1 MKKMTKLTALLLV
14 LCLSALA
21 LCACGEGKETTA
33 AATPSATQKPTTAN
47 TNATPT
53 AADTTAQATEPTTD
67 PATDPAEKLTYSFR
81 VVDEEGNPVEGAQVQ
96 VCKGDDFCLMPVKS
110 DAQGMVEYDVT
121 DYGYDVYDVHIL
133 KNSIPAGYE
142 FDNDQVKTSED
153 VHEYTLVLKKK
164 CDHKFVNEQCSV
176 CGATKTYLPSNPM
189 QMFIGYTGFITMSE
203 ARVDEN
209 PDDSRDTS
217 KYFFSVKASKPED
230 IGRYRVTVT
239 APEGVNI
246 VIGRYN
252 SNVTTVPSQ
261 TQSGRS
267 VSIEFNMEK
276 RYLVNGEGAW
286 TFHTAWLFGI
296 NAENESDYPVTVQ
309 VRVERIADLIPGV
322 NTIAYDMQ
330 RPNAE
335 SDATADSV
343 LGDLTGKTLHT
354 IAIKSYVCSE
364 CGALPKNPEF
374 PGIKCAECGHKF
386 SDDVDLLINRI
397 TPVLGADGYYHVN
410 SADGPILLVNLA
422 NDNAYLTTSFLQVN
436 ELSVKDELMVSF
448 VVDALHQTYIYYE
461 DMLKQYGALCNADGY
476 YMVNEQLY
484 TFLTDWVE
492 QNVDSINKNGLDKVH
507 AILPLCGY
515 YE

>member
-1 MKKMTKLTALLLV
+1 MKKITKLTALLLA
-14 LCLSALA
+14 LCLCALA
-21 LCACGEGKETTA
+21 LCACGGNKETTA
-33 AATPSATQKPTTAN
+33 AETPATTTTPEQNSPS
-47 TNATPT
+47 
-53 AADTTAQATEPTTD
+53 EPTQG
-67 PATDPAEKLTYSFR
+67 ATSAPTEKSAYSFR
-81 VVDEEGNPVEGAQVQ
+81 VVDEEGKPVEGVQVQ
-96 VCKGDDFCLMPVKS
+96 VCKGDDFCLMPAKS

-121 DYGYDVYDVHIL
+121 EYGYDVYDVHIL

-142 FDNDQVKTSED
+142 FDNDTVKTSKD

-164 CDHKFVNEQCSV
+164 CDHKFVNEQCTA
-176 CGATKTYLPSNPM
+176 CGATKSYLPNNPM
-189 QMFIGYTGFITMSE
+189 QMFIGYTGFITMDE
-203 ARVDEN
+203 ARTDEN

-217 KYFFSVKASKPED
+217 KYFFSVKASKAED
-230 IGRYRVTVT
+230 VGRYRVTVT
-239 APEGVNI
+239 APEGVSI
-246 VIGRYN
+246 RIGRYN
-252 SNVTTVPSQ
+252 SNVTSVPSE
-261 TQSGRS
+261 TQSGQS

-296 NAENESDYPVTVQ
+296 NAEHESDYPVTVS

-330 RPNAE
+330 YPNAE
-335 SDATADSV
+335 TDVTADSV
-343 LGDLTGKTLHT
+343 LGNLTGKTLHLISMT
-354 IAIKSYVCSE
+354 HYACSE
-364 CGALPKNPEF
+364 CGAVPKDPEF

-386 SDDVDLLINRI
+386 SDELDLLVNGI

-422 NDNAYLTTSFLQVN
+422 KENVYLTTSFLQVN
-436 ELSVKDELMVSF
+436 ELSVKNELTVSF
-448 VVDALHQTYIYYE
+448 VVDALHHTYIYYE

-476 YMVNEQLY
+476 YMLNEQLY
-484 TFLTDWVE
+484 DFLVEWVE
-492 QNVDSINKNGLDKVH
+492 QHVDNINKNGLDKVH